1 MKKRTKRIVR
11 WSLGIVLAPLLLV
24 VIAMVLIY
32 LPPIQRFAKDKATA
46 AAAGAL
52 GLDVSIDR
60 VALRFPLSLVV
71 RDVYVSDD
79 VDTVMFVREF
89 VVDIPLRPLFGLR
102 VDANTI
108 ELHDAQVKTKNIIPG
123 YVVAGNIDRLRL
135 ESHGVD
141 LRDSRITVNELAL
154 SDTDVAL
161 CITDTTAA
169 DTTASEPFEW
179 TIDVRRVDID
189 DVHFSL
195 SMPLDTMSMSAG
207 LAHASIAD
215 CVADLGA
222 GTYSLGHFGLED
234 AMFGINTGGQET
246 PGVFNPSD
254 IMASGIN
261 INIDSVLYAGRHIAA
276 KISSLSASEKCGVRI
291 VSGGGRV
298 WSDDESV
305 YVREL
310 GLRTAA
316 SSLEI
321 NASAGWGLTDSLPD
335 GAVDIDVAASISPS
349 DIEHLTGP
357 LHGQIPRQPV
367 NLSLA
372 VAGTPERLD
381 LSHLNVRWDGVADL
395 HLYGQ
400 LDAALD
406 SVRRAAKVNLSLH
419 TGNLDFVKPVMGLAD
434 SAFFIPAGLGIES
447 QAAYADGKC
456 NASLQIDRAGLSL
469 DGSYSPAD
477 ESYALTMSIDSLV
490 VSDFIALDGLA
501 PVDLTLKAAGAGF
514 DPFDL
519 DTRMR
524 LKMDIGHLCYGD
536 YDLSNTLLAAR
547 LRHGRGRVAMT
558 TANGWTDLSADIRA
572 ALSGHHSTM
581 DFGLD
586 VRRLDITSLMSADT
600 TTTASV
606 NASLSLA
613 TDMGEMFDVSGRIGD
628 TRLVI
633 GGNEARPKDINFTAY
648 TDAGETRASVSA
660 GDLSLNV
667 RGDSGVTRLA
677 EMLQAF
683 TGKLGEQLTEHKLDY
698 SKLRDYLPD
707 LYMELRADADNPM
720 SNYLKLMGVGI
731 AQTRIRVSTNS
742 RRGLAGD
749 IALRTIGVDSIRLD
763 SAYMWFVQDST
774 SIRYKLNVANS
785 QTMAN
790 YASNLALKGEITNR
804 SADML
809 VDMTDQAGEKGV
821 YLGCKAE
828 FVRQGVKVSF
838 FPDAPVFLFRD
849 FHLNDSNYILFAN
862 DKKIYADVS
871 FKDDKGMGLSLTS
884 SKTKRGN
891 DRLTAALAG
900 IDIADIRTLIPM
912 LPDMAGVISADV
924 SYTPL
929 RRTYSLSCNAE
940 IEGFEYEKRE
950 VADFSLK
957 ASYVPIGEI
966 KQVMSAK
973 LGINGREALSV
984 GGKIEADSNTIAY
997 RMRLDSLP
1005 LGVANAFMP
1014 EDLATLDGSMSGELQ
1029 LGGSFAKPILNGSV
1043 RFNQTS
1049 AYIVQAG
1056 TRIRL
1061 DERPLVVK
1069 DSRLEFDRFALLTRT
1084 DNPFTIDGDVDFSD
1098 LSSIKT
1104 DLQFMASDYELLNA
1118 KKTKASLVYGK
1129 VYFDSAISVKG
1140 ELDDLQVRGYLKL
1153 LGNTNVTYILK
1164 ESSLT
1169 VQDRLG
1175 ETITFTDF
1183 SDTTHVEGL
1192 DIHPIPISG
1201 MDVLLNISIDP
1212 TAAVNI
1218 DLSESGDNRI
1228 EVAGGGDLSMQY
1240 TAQGDL
1246 SLSGRYTFSG
1256 GNISYSLPLVKI
1268 ADFSVRNGGYIEW
1281 TGNAF
1286 NPTMN
1291 LTAVKKVRT
1300 DVANSDGE
1308 GTRKVDFEVSV
1319 NIYNSL
1325 DDLGLSFDLSA
1336 PQDADVQN
1344 TLAATGEDERRTM
1357 ALTMMVT
1364 GMYTGGGTT
1373 GDMNLNMGTA
1383 LNSLLQKEISSAAGK
1398 IKAVDLSLGME
1409 NPNGEEGLD
1418 NMDISYKISKRFL
1431 NDRFNIVIGG
1441 TISTGS
1447 NAAESNKESFI
1458 DNISV
1463 EYRLDNSGTRYVKV
1477 FHNKNYESVLEGE
1490 ITETGAGIVLRKKML
1505 RLKELFTFKRKKAIT
1520 QANDE
1525 TNDR

>member
-1 MKKRTKRIVR
+1 
-11 WSLGIVLAPLLLV
+11 
-24 VIAMVLIY
+24 
-32 LPPIQRFAKDKATA
+32 
-46 AAAGAL
+46 
-52 GLDVSIDR
+52 
-60 VALRFPLSLVV
+60 
-71 RDVYVSDD
+71 
-79 VDTVMFVREF
+79 
-89 VVDIPLRPLFGLR
+89 
-102 VDANTI
+102 
-108 ELHDAQVKTKNIIPG
+108 
-123 YVVAGNIDRLRL
+123 
-135 ESHGVD
+135 
-141 LRDSRITVNELAL
+141 
-154 SDTDVAL
+154 
-161 CITDTTAA
+161 
-169 DTTASEPFEW
+169 
-179 TIDVRRVDID
+179 
-189 DVHFSL
+189 
-195 SMPLDTMSMSAG
+195 
-207 LAHASIAD
+207 
-215 CVADLGA
+215 
-222 GTYSLGHFGLED
+222 
-234 AMFGINTGGQET
+234 
-246 PGVFNPSD
+246 
-254 IMASGIN
+254 
-261 INIDSVLYAGRHIAA
+261 
-276 KISSLSASEKCGVRI
+276 
-291 VSGGGRV
+291 
-298 WSDDESV
+298 
-305 YVREL
+305 
-310 GLRTAA
+310 
-316 SSLEI
+316 
-321 NASAGWGLTDSLPD
+321 
-335 GAVDIDVAASISPS
+335 
-349 DIEHLTGP
+349 
-357 LHGQIPRQPV
+357 
-367 NLSLA
+367 
-372 VAGTPERLD
+372 
-381 LSHLNVRWDGVADL
+381 
-395 HLYGQ
+395 
-400 LDAALD
+400 
-406 SVRRAAKVNLSLH
+406 
-419 TGNLDFVKPVMGLAD
+419 
-434 SAFFIPAGLGIES
+434 
-447 QAAYADGKC
+447 
-456 NASLQIDRAGLSL
+456 
-469 DGSYSPAD
+469 
-477 ESYALTMSIDSLV
+477 
-490 VSDFIALDGLA
+490 
-501 PVDLTLKAAGAGF
+501 
-514 DPFDL
+514 
-519 DTRMR
+519 
-524 LKMDIGHLCYGD
+524 
-536 YDLSNTLLAAR
+536 
-547 LRHGRGRVAMT
+547 
-558 TANGWTDLSADIRA
+558 
-572 ALSGHHSTM
+572 
-581 DFGLD
+581 
-586 VRRLDITSLMSADT
+586 
-600 TTTASV
+600 
-606 NASLSLA
+606 
-613 TDMGEMFDVSGRIGD
+613 
-628 TRLVI
+628 
-633 GGNEARPKDINFTAY
+633 
-648 TDAGETRASVSA
+648 
-660 GDLSLNV
+660 
-667 RGDSGVTRLA
+667 
-677 EMLQAF
+677 
-683 TGKLGEQLTEHKLDY
+683 
-698 SKLRDYLPD
+698 
-707 LYMELRADADNPM
+707 
-720 SNYLKLMGVGI
+720 
-731 AQTRIRVSTNS
+731 
-742 RRGLAGD
+742 
-749 IALRTIGVDSIRLD
+749 
-763 SAYMWFVQDST
+763 
-774 SIRYKLNVANS
+774 
-785 QTMAN
+785 
-790 YASNLALKGEITNR
+790 
-804 SADML
+804 
-809 VDMTDQAGEKGV
+809 
-821 YLGCKAE
+821 
-828 FVRQGVKVSF
+828 
-838 FPDAPVFLFRD
+838 
-849 FHLNDSNYILFAN
+849 
-862 DKKIYADVS
+862 
-871 FKDDKGMGLSLTS
+871 
-884 SKTKRGN
+884 
-891 DRLTAALAG
+891 
-900 IDIADIRTLIPM
+900 
-912 LPDMAGVISADV
+912 
-924 SYTPL
+924 
-929 RRTYSLSCNAE
+929 
-940 IEGFEYEKRE
+940 
-950 VADFSLK
+950 
-957 ASYVPIGEI
+957 
-966 KQVMSAK
+966 
-973 LGINGREALSV
+973 
-984 GGKIEADSNTIAY
+984 
-997 RMRLDSLP
+997 
-1005 LGVANAFMP
+1005 
-1014 EDLATLDGSMSGELQ
+1014 MSGELQ

-1364 GMYTGGGTT
+1364 GMYTGGCTT

-1477 FHNKNYESVLEGE
+1477 FHNKNYESILEGE